1 MKELGQYTDMLS
13 SIPVGIYIL
22 SSEYKFLYVS
32 PVWESL
38 NGISSNEVI
47 DNPHLAFEII
57 HPHDLAN
64 FKAKLKNSIH
74 TISSFD
80 IEVRFIKN
88 DEIRWMRLN
97 SNPSKN
103 ESGEWVWFGA
113 QTDITEKKEMES
125 SLIESKLM
133 LDKAIE
139 KYKRANEVKSEFLT
153 NMSHEIRTPL
163 NGIMGFT
170 SLMKTTAMDSM
181 QQEYINLI
189 SDSSKSL
196 LRIVQD
202 ILLFN
207 EIQSG
212 EVSIPY
218 EFVSIRKLLQKL
230 QKQFS
235 INAEKKNIG
244 LEFIIPHDCP
254 SQLYISESK
263 FSKVLEHLLDNAIK
277 FTHQG
282 NVTLTM
288 EWTPNFNYTAGDFT
302 FHIKDTGIG
311 IREEHLPLLFKPFTQ
326 VDSSMTKRYPGT
338 GLGLIICDSLAKLLN
353 AEITLESIE
362 NQGSCF
368 SISFET
374 KITNETNKDVAPE
387 ISISNPSST
396 LGKIRFLES
405 SPTILIA
412 EDVDINLLYVRRL
425 VKKFAPNS
433 NILEARNGRE
443 ALGFINQYYPDLILM
458 DIQMPEMD
466 GLETAKIIRESEDVG
481 KRNIPIIALSAG
493 VLQEQK
499 DACLKSGM
507 NGFLPKPID
516 SQEFNEILT
525 KYLIPQ

>member
-1 MKELGQYTDMLS
+1 MNELGQYTNMLS

-22 SSEYKFLYVS
+22 SSDYKFLYVS
-32 PVWESL
+32 PVWENL
-38 NGISSNEVI
+38 NGVSSQEI
-47 DNPHLAFEII
+47 LDNPHLAFEII
-57 HPHDLAN
+57 HPKDLDH
-64 FKAKLKNSIH
+64 FKEKLKHSIN
-74 TISSFD
+74 TKTSFD
-80 IEVRFIKN
+80 IEVRILKN
-88 DEIRWMRLN
+88 NQIRWMRLN

-103 ESGEWVWFGA
+103 ASGEWIWFGA
-113 QTDITEKKEMES
+113 QTDITDKKEMES
-125 SLIESKLM
+125 TLIESKLM

-139 KYKRANEVKSEFLT
+139 NYKRANEVKSEFLT

-170 SLMKTTAMDSM
+170 SLMKTTEMDSL

-212 EVSIPY
+212 DVSVPY
-218 EFVSIRKLLQKL
+218 DFVSIRKLLHNL
-230 QKQFS
+230 QNQFS
-235 INAEKKNIG
+235 TIAEKKKIE
-244 LEFIIPHDCP
+244 LDFYIPQDCP
-254 SQLYISESK
+254 NQLYISESK
-263 FSKVLEHLLDNAIK
+263 FSKILEHLIDNAIK
-277 FTHQG
+277 FTHKG
-282 NVTLTM
+282 KVSLTM
-288 EWTPNFNYTAGDFT
+288 EWTPNFNFTAGDFT

-311 IREEHLPLLFKPFTQ
+311 IKEEHLPLLFKPFTQ
-326 VDSSMTKRYPGT
+326 VDSSITKRYPGT
-338 GLGLIICDSLAKLLN
+338 GLGLIICDSLSKLLN
-353 AEITLESIE
+353 AVITMESKE
-362 NQGSCF
+362 NQGSTF

-374 KITNETNKDVAPE
+374 KIKNEKSKDM
-387 ISISNPSST
+387 ISNISFSQSIPRTTNIS
-396 LGKIRFLES
+396 FLES
-405 SPTILIA
+405 NPTILIA

-425 VKKFAPNS
+425 VKKFAPKS
-433 NILEARNGRE
+433 TILEARNGRE
-443 ALGFINQYYPDLILM
+443 ALEFINQFYPDLILM
-458 DIQMPEMD
+458 DIQMPELD
-466 GLETAKIIRESEDVG
+466 GLETAKIIRENSDQG

-525 KYLIPQ
+525 KFLIPN